1 MRLRGW
7 EDRLTAV
14 IERHLALPPEYGVS
28 DCFVIADDGVEACL
42 GQRLH
47 QLAGQPPVTGYKS
60 ELGAARLLRRRG
72 FNGVSNAFGSVFAEV
87 PPALAQRGDVGVVE
101 HEGVEAGGLFTQLG
115 FFTRI
120 AGGPAVFLPASAAR
134 IGYRV
139 G

>member
-1 MRLRGW
+1 MRLPGW
-7 EDRLTAV
+7 ENRLTAL

-47 QLAGQPPVTGYKS
+47 ELAGQKPVSAYKS

-72 FNGVSNAFGSVFAEV
+72 FNAVSNAFGSVFEEV
-87 PPALAQRGDVGVVE
+87 APALAQRGDIGVVD
-101 HEGVEAGGLFTQLG
+101 HEGDEAGGLFTQLG

-120 AGGPAVFLPASAAR
+120 AGGPAIFLPASVAR
-134 IGYRV
+134 IGFRV
-139 G
+139 D